1 MRRTLMTIAAAAAAA
16 GLGTVAVA
24 GDLVDRS
31 PQASAY
37 LSYKFGGVEQI
48 EGESF
53 FYGLRV
59 DADSRSADD
68 ARPPLARVEFNALG
82 FSSASLNGL
91 PFARQ
96 LRLNQ
101 VGSERV
107 WSAMDWGLL
116 LAGVVGVGF
125 VASEVIDN
133 GESDDPAGGTTT
145 GSTAG
150 GGTGGE
156 TTGGGTGGTGGGDT
170 TGGTGGLLGGLPGGY
185 RAEYGVDA
193 GSAIERQRLL
203 DGGTGYM
210 GDLIEQN

>member
-1 MRRTLMTIAAAAAAA
+1 MRRTLMTMAAATVVA

-59 DADSRSADD
+59 DTDSRSADD

-101 VGSERV
+101 AGSERV

-145 GSTAG
+145 G

-170 TGGTGGLLGGLPGGY
+170 TGGTGGLLGGLPGY
-185 RAEYGVDA
+185 RAEYGVEA
-193 GSAIERQRLL
+193 GPAIERQRLL